1 MKSRWI
7 NVFWGLVMIAIGVA
21 FILNE
26 QGIIDLN
33 LISMPVVVLMFGV
46 LSAFF
51 FLTYFVQGIHHW
63 GWLFPACILAGIAL
77 TIGLDGTALGSALD
91 GAPVLA
97 GIALPFIVVFLLD
110 AKKHWWA
117 LIPAWVMS
125 TITFVVLF
133 EQQMGDDLVG
143 AFVLFSIALPF
154 LVVFFLNT
162 QKNWWAV
169 IPACV
174 MGATALAVLLEGYLG
189 DNLMGAVV
197 LFGIAVP
204 FLCVYLLDRTR
215 QWALIPFAAMS
226 VIGLIPLMVGIFND
240 DMLGFVIMFLFAA
253 AFFVVYFWSKT
264 NWWALIPAGI
274 FTTIGLT
281 VLLDYLSVPLFG
293 ISAYGFNNGG
303 TAFLLGGFAATF
315 GVLWLLRAQHPTE
328 WAKYPALSLLVLAV
342 LTLMFGGINQLIGP
356 LFLIA
361 TGVFILLLS
370 ALRKRKS

>member
-1 MKSRWI
+1 MPI
-7 NVFWGLVMIAIGVA
+7 MVLVFAA
-21 FILNE
+21 
-26 QGIIDLN
+26 
-33 LISMPVVVLMFGV
+33 

-51 FLTYFVQGIHHW
+51 FLTYFVQGIHNW

-77 TIGLDGTALGSALD
+77 TIGLDGTALGRALD
-91 GAPVLA
+91 GVPVLA

-110 AKKHWWA
+110 AKKNWWA

-133 EQQMGDDLVG
+133 ENRMGDDLVG

-240 DMLGFVIMFLFAA
+240 DMLGFLIMFLFAA

-264 NWWALIPAGI
+264 NWWALIPAGV
-274 FTTIGLT
+274 FTSIGLT
-281 VLLDYLSVPLFG
+281 VLLDTLHFPLF
-293 ISAYGFNNGG
+293 SMATSGFNNAGS
-303 TAFLLGGFAATF
+303 AFLLTGFAATF
-315 GVLWLLRAQHPTE
+315 GVLWLLRAQHPSE
-328 WAKYPALSLLVLAV
+328 WAKYPALSLLALAA
-342 LTLMFGGINQLIGP
+342 LTLMFGGINQLVGP

-361 TGVFILLLS
+361 TGVVILLLS
-370 ALRKRKS
+370 VLKKRRS